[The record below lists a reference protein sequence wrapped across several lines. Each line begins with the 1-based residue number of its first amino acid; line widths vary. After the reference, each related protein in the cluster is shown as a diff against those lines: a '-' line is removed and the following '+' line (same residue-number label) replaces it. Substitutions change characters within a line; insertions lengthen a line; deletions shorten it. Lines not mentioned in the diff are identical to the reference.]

1 MSNNSNYNDNSG
13 KLAGRLTNI
22 VLLGFFSTICSLPVV
37 TIGAALTALNVA
49 TKAYMYEG
57 DDKPLRIYF
66 ASFKKHFSLSTRIWL
81 LHILAYVILIWDY
94 VYYRTSDSTLDILAS
109 LGIFLTF
116 AFLVFETTMVFVV
129 IAEEK
134 SSKVFETIKIAL
146 DIAMTSPMRSAMIL
160 FLEVA
165 VIVVSLIIFR
175 GLLLIVPGIV
185 SFLAWQIIP
194 EMLKNY
200 KFRNSERSNSES
212 L

>member
-1 MSNNSNYNDNSG
+1 
-13 KLAGRLTNI
+13 
-22 VLLGFFSTICSLPVV
+22 
-37 TIGAALTALNVA
+37 
-49 TKAYMYEG
+49 
-57 DDKPLRIYF
+57 
-66 ASFKKHFSLSTRIWL
+66 
-81 LHILAYVILIWDY
+81 
-94 VYYRTSDSTLDILAS
+94 
-109 LGIFLTF
+109 
-116 AFLVFETTMVFVV
+116 MVFVV

>member
-66 ASFKKHFSLSTRIWL
+66 ASFKKHFNLSTRIWL
-81 LHILAYVILIWDY
+81 LHILAYAVLIWDY